1 VATTV
6 SERVEALALDLF
18 EAIPSQTSAADRGSL
33 LAVQRATARH
43 RGRYAY
49 LEIGSHLGGSIQP
62 HLLDSRCERIFSI
75 DPRPLSQPDD
85 RSPGY
90 VARYEGNSTD
100 RMLALLGG
108 IAPGEVGKVRCF
120 ESDAAAVDPSA
131 IDPRPA
137 IAFIDGEHT
146 KRAVLSDFAFCRNV
160 IAPGGTV
167 LFDDFPIVYPAV
179 LDICRGLRQAGERF
193 LEARLEGKVFGVFF
207 DAGLVRGDPF
217 LERWSKRNRWA
228 LRRYEIKLWAKSLL
242 PGVAGNAAR
251 AARRPIH

>member
-1 VATTV
+1 VATV
-6 SERVEALALDLF
+6 PDRVEALALDLF
-18 EAIPSQTSAADRGSL
+18 EAIPSQTSPADRRSL

-75 DPRPLSQPDD
+75 DPRPASQPDE

-90 VARYEGNSTD
+90 VARYENNSTG
-100 RMLALLGG
+100 RMLALLRDL
-108 IAPGEVGKVRCF
+108 APAEVGKVCCF
-120 ESDAAAVDPSA
+120 EATAAFVEPGT
-131 IDPRPA
+131 IDPPPA

-146 KRAVLSDFAFCRNV
+146 RRAVLSDFAFCRGV

-179 LDICRGLRQAGERF
+179 LDICRGLRRARERF
-193 LEARLEGKVFGVFF
+193 VAARLEGKIFGIFF
-207 DAGLVRGDPF
+207 DPELVLGDLF
-217 LERWSKRNRWA
+217 LSGCGRRNRRA
-228 LRRYEIKLWAKSLL
+228 LRRYALKLWAKSLL
-242 PGVAGNAAR
+242 PGATGRAAR
-251 AARRPIH
+251 AARRPIQ